1 MAKTPINEQFIK
13 MQKLAGV
20 ITESQYVN
28 QINEMYLDD
37 PATVWNKEEEKGGL
51 PFEEKESILLP
62 FLDGAEDINMWAN
75 TSFDNLEDNMKTAVR
90 KYLMS
95 SPETNP
101 NNFTD
106 DYEIERDE
114 PPFGNDA
121 MFEAKKP
128 KMTKTELKEAIR
140 QEILA
145 ALTEDNLTEA
155 DEEEEEEEVALDAE
169 TEETPADDTEAEPND
184 TAGDTTNS
192 QDVQKE
198 LTDALE
204 AAKKL
209 GDKKL
214 VRQIGNALTYFTRQ
228 QISSEEV

>member
-90 KYLMS
+90 KYLT
-95 SPETNP
+95 SPPKTNP
-101 NNFTD
+101 NNYTD
-106 DYEIERDE
+106 DYGIERDKS
-114 PPFGNDA
+114 PFGDDA
-121 MFEAKKP
+121 MFESKILKLRQFIREEVE
-128 KMTKTELKEAIR
+128 KELTKTEEKEIFDALLNDYQRKGVKALVDDERYTELKEKNKK
-140 QEILA
+140 LA
-145 ALTEDNLTEA
+145 ADLLGK
-155 DEEEEEEEVALDAE
+155 VRRRAE
-169 TEETPADDTEAEPND
+169 GE
-184 TAGDTTNS
+184 S
-192 QDVQKE
+192 
-198 LTDALE
+198 
-204 AAKKL
+204 
-209 GDKKL
+209 
-214 VRQIGNALTYFTRQ
+214 
-228 QISSEEV
+228 

>member
-20 ITESQYVN
+20 ITESQYTN
-28 QINEMYLDD
+28 RINEMNIEDDLELERKWKALD
-37 PATVWNKEEEKGGL
+37 NQEKLDIIEPYADGG
-51 PFEEKESILLP
+51 EADS
-62 FLDGAEDINMWAN
+62 FL
-75 TSFDNLEDNMKTAVR
+75 NLGIGEMPSG
-90 KYLMS
+90 MS
-95 SPETNP
+95 DAIKDYFAMDYTPNP

-106 DYEIERDE
+106 DYEIERDKS
-114 PPFGNDA
+114 PFGDDA
-121 MFEAKKP
+121 MFESKKT

-155 DEEEEEEEVALDAE
+155 EDEEEEEIALDAE
-169 TEETPADDTEAEPND
+169 TEETPADDTEAESGD
-184 TAGDTTNS
+184 AVGDTTDS

-228 QISSEEV
+228 QISSEEEM